1 MQSASPIY
9 ESPVNPFYSQ
19 TYHFSSAAAINSPE
33 PLQKFDNPT
42 GDGVRPPHAPT
53 TSRPSTAPHRF
64 SLKTSARSIAMVQ
77 RVLHG
82 MNGGEKHD
90 GATLSKFVEDGIGLQ
105 QGILEEMREKSKEVD
120 RLRRARAA
128 TSLDWSNRS
137 DEMLDNMAVLEGV
150 AMGLSKQANAQV
162 AELRA
167 SQAEREKEL
176 IKIAAKAQRDAKILM
191 ERTAVQIETMRLAT
205 QTVVRYASA
214 ASAPLAFTTA
224 LTFACQR

>member
-214 ASAPLAFTTA
+214 PLALTTA
-224 LTFACQR
+224 LTLACQR

>member
-9 ESPVNPFYSQ
+9 GSPVNHSCSQ
-19 TYHFSSAAAINSPE
+19 TYHFPSAAAINSPE

-214 ASAPLAFTTA
+214 PLALTTA
-224 LTFACQR
+224 LTLACQR

>member
-9 ESPVNPFYSQ
+9 GSPVNPSCSQ

-42 GDGVRPPHAPT
+42 GNGVRPPHAPT

-214 ASAPLAFTTA
+214 PLELTTA
-224 LTFACQR
+224 LTLACQR